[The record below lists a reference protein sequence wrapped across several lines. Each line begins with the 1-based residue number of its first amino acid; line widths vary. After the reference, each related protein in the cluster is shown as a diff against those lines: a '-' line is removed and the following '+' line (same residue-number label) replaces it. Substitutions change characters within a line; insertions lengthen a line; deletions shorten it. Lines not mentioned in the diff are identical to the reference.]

1 MKVGKLSAWIERQE
15 AYKKAVKEFLTKLK
29 PEFSTLPVNFVKA
42 IRYDPK
48 LILSVECAKAK
59 Q

>member
-1 MKVGKLSAWIERQE
+1 LKVGKLSAWNERQE

-29 PEFSTLPVNFVKA
+29 PEFSTLPVNYVKA

>member
-1 MKVGKLSAWIERQE
+1 LKVGKLSAWIERQE

>member
-29 PEFSTLPVNFVKA
+29 PEFSTLPVNYVKA